1 MDQPQNAPQRE
12 RRSVNETSGQ
22 RHPTKQ
28 ALLDAAIADMEATGE
43 ASIRV
48 TKIVNDAGVAYGA
61 IRNHFGSREGLVQE
75 AIAERYLSAVTQG
88 MGVFAT
94 RVATVATA
102 EELVE
107 FFREQLQ
114 LFGTP
119 SFHQLRV
126 RRAGALGAALP
137 RPALINRII
146 ADQAAYFDS
155 ASAAIGLLQDRGVV
169 DPSVNARAFA
179 AWFLGLLLSRIY
191 SDLDPVC
198 DANMDWSEF
207 TLTGILA
214 NLLPRGSQPEGSD

>member
-1 MDQPQNAPQRE
+1 MLTGRLLLATAAVDPAPL
-12 RRSVNETSGQ
+12 VG
-22 RHPTKQ
+22 PT
-28 ALLDAAIADMEATGE
+28 AGTAAGTTA
-43 ASIRV
+43 
-48 TKIVNDAGVAYGA
+48 
-61 IRNHFGSREGLVQE
+61 
-75 AIAERYLSAVTQG
+75 
-88 MGVFAT
+88 
-94 RVATVATA
+94 VATA

-114 LFGTP
+114 LFGNP

-137 RPALINRII
+137 RRALIDRII

-169 DPSVNARAFA
+169 DPSVNAPAFA

-198 DANMDWSEF
+198 DANKDWSEF

-214 NLLPRGSQPEGSD
+214 NLLPQDSKP